1 LLRTKE
7 VRRFNRFEMIVVMTP
22 TATKKEIKQVV
33 KSIGAP
39 AHDVKVTKLDNKI
52 IVVANT

>member
-1 LLRTKE
+1 MLQ
-7 VRRFNRFEMIVVMTP
+7 VFRRLKMIVVMTP

-33 KSIGAP
+33 ASIGASK
-39 AHDVKVTKLDNKI
+39 HDVKVTKLDNKI